1 MAEIQTL
8 HALLE
13 PTVEGLGYEL
23 VGVEMTGAKGNLT
36 LRLYIDTP
44 AGIRLE
50 DCEAV
55 SHQVSG
61 LLDVEDPIP
70 GAYSLEVSSP
80 GLDRPI
86 FKVAD
91 YDRFS
96 GERVKL
102 RLHELYEGRRKLT
115 GRLLGIEG
123 DRIKVQEEGDG
134 QEYSIP
140 IELIEK
146 ARLDLEP

>member
-1 MAEIQTL
+1 MSQNHAIQS
-8 HALLE
+8 LLE
-13 PTVEGLGYEL
+13 PTVSGLGYEL
-23 VGVEMTGAKGNLT
+23 VGVELVGARGNRT
-36 LRLYIDTP
+36 LRVYIDTP

-61 LLDVEDPIP
+61 VLDVEDPIE
-70 GAYSLEVSSP
+70 GFYNLEVSSP

-86 FKVAD
+86 FKSAD

-96 GERVKL
+96 GERIKL
-102 RLHELYEGRRKLT
+102 RLVELHEGRRRVK
-115 GRLLGIEG
+115 GILGGLDGECVRVRDADG
-123 DRIKVQEEGDG
+123 TELRI
-134 QEYSIP
+134 P
-140 IELIEK
+140 LELIDR

>member
-1 MAEIQTL
+1 MS
-8 HALLE
+8 
-13 PTVEGLGYEL
+13 GLGYEL
-23 VGVEMTGAKGNLT
+23 VGVELIGAKGNRT
-36 LRLYIDTP
+36 LRVYIDTP

-86 FKVAD
+86 FKAAD
-91 YDRFS
+91 YERFS
-96 GERVKL
+96 GERIKL
-102 RLHELYEGRRKLT
+102 RLLELYEGRRRLT
-115 GRLLGIEG
+115 GVLVGLDG
-123 DRIKVQEEGDG
+123 DHVVVRDPDGTEWRI
-134 QEYSIP
+134 P
-140 IELIEK
+140 LELIER

>member
-1 MAEIQTL
+1 MSQIQTL
-8 HALLE
+8 HSLLE
-13 PTVEGLGYEL
+13 PTVTGLGYEL
-23 VGVEMTGAKGNLT
+23 VGVELTGAKGNRT
-36 LRLYIDTP
+36 LRVYIDTP

-61 LLDVEDPIP
+61 LLDVEDPIE
-70 GAYSLEVSSP
+70 GAYNLEVSSP

-86 FKVAD
+86 FKSAD

-96 GERVKL
+96 GERIKL
-102 RLHELYEGRRKLT
+102 RLLELYEGRRRVK
-115 GRLLGIEG
+115 GVLLGLDGEFVRVRDVDG
-123 DRIKVQEEGDG
+123 VELRI
-134 QEYSIP
+134 P
-140 IELIEK
+140 LELIDR

>member
-8 HALLE
+8 HSLLE

-23 VGVEMTGAKGNLT
+23 VGVELTGAKSNRT
-36 LRLYIDTP
+36 LRVYIDTP

-55 SHQVSG
+55 SHQLSA

-86 FKVAD
+86 FKAAD
-91 YDRFS
+91 YERFS
-96 GERVKL
+96 GERIKL
-102 RLHELYEGRRKLT
+102 RLHELYQGRRRMT
-115 GRLLGIEG
+115 GTLLGLEDDSVRVKEESEG
-123 DRIKVQEEGDG
+123 V
-134 QEYSIP
+134 EYSIP
-140 IELIEK
+140 LALIDR